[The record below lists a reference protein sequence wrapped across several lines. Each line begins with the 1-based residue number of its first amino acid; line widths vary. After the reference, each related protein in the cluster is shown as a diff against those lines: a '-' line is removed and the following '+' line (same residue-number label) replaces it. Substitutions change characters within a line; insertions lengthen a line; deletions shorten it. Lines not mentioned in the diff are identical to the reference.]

1 MDRSQLESAT
11 GELFSGLWSPYD
23 AALFEESVALF
34 TRRLPLTSLSES
46 WFKGKRVL
54 DAGCGGGRNTIAMAR
69 LGATKACGIDVG
81 EGGIANARQ
90 RAADLSNVEFKV
102 GSILSVPY
110 PDATFDLVW
119 CAGVLM
125 ITDDE
130 NQALN
135 ELTRVLK
142 PGGKLY
148 LLVYATGGMRWPL
161 IEFLRPTAQCIGQ
174 ESFER
179 AAAACSM
186 PPNKRR
192 TFMDDLFCPKLDYYH
207 WDRLRRMLEARKFT
221 SIERWSVAARFDH
234 EANLAEYY
242 ADLEWLHR
250 LFEAGERG
258 NLDGH
263 AKLYGGGCQAIA
275 AALSTIQWFQQE
287 VAAGRLS
294 ESQAM
299 TTVIGQGHHRVL
311 AVKS

>member
-11 GELFSGLWSPYD
+11 GRLFSALWSPYD
-23 AALFEESVALF
+23 EALFEESVALF
-34 TRRLPLTSLSES
+34 ARRLGLTNLSES
-46 WFKGKRVL
+46 WFKGKHVL

-69 LGATKACGIDVG
+69 LGAAKACGVDVG

-90 RAADLSNVEFKV
+90 RASKLDNVEFKV
-102 GSILSVPY
+102 GSILSIPY
-110 PDATFDLVW
+110 PDAAFDLVW

-125 ITDDE
+125 ITADE
-130 NQALN
+130 NLALD

-161 IEFLRPTAQCIGQ
+161 IELLRPIAEHIGQ
-174 ESFER
+174 APFER
-179 AAAACSM
+179 AAEACSM

-192 TFMDDLFCPKLDYYH
+192 TFMDDLFCPKLDFYH
-207 WDRLRRMLEARKFT
+207 WDRLRRSLEARNYT
-221 SIERWSVAARFDH
+221 NIERWGVAPRLDH
-234 EANLAEYY
+234 EANLTEYH

-263 AKLYGGGCQAIA
+263 GKLYGSGRQAIA
-275 AALSTIQWFQQE
+275 AALSTILWFQQG
-287 VAAGRLS
+287 VVAGRFS
-294 ESQAM
+294 EQQAM